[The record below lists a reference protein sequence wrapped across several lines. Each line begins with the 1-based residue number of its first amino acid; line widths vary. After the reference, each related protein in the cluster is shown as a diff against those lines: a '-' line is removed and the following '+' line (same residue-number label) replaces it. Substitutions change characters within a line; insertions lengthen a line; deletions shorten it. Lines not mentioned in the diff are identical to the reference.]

1 MGSVVSFLPPAA
13 PESDH
18 PVHHVLSVVGVVEA
32 FFAHRDLAAE
42 TRRAYRKALDP
53 FVEAVGGDQPVTEL
67 DPQLVAVVFAERWA
81 RCAPAT
87 WNTRRVAVEAFRY
100 LVR

>member
-1 MGSVVSFLPPAA
+1 MC
-13 PESDH
+13 H
-18 PVHHVLSVVGVVEA
+18 VVGVVEA

-53 FVEAVGGDQPVTEL
+53 FVGAVGGDQPVTEL